1 MYNGI
6 LLGHKKNKILPFTA
20 TWMNL
25 EGIMPS
31 EISQTEKMTCGLTY
45 MQNLKSKTNEQ
56 RKQNPQIQ
64 KTNRWL
70 LGDRGWRMGE
80 ISEGGQQVQVSSYK
94 INHEDVMYS
103 ITDDL

>member
-31 EISQTEKMTCGLTY
+31 EINQTEKMPCGLTY

-56 RKQNPQIQ
+56 RKQTPQIQ
-64 KTNRWL
+64 KTKRWL